1 MHYYGLKNVRT
12 RREALSKM
20 ANREE
25 LKALGT
31 DPLILGLRAYVE
43 NIINIETEKVRKR
56 DGDEIADA
64 VNQSLIRTTMEIF
77 HTPHSK
83 PYELTESAED
93 YKKAINI
100 LFGSVLNNE

>member
-1 MHYYGLKNVRT
+1 MEKTIGRKN
-12 RREALSKM
+12 KM
-20 ANREE
+20 TNREE

-43 NIINIETEKVRKR
+43 NIVNKEVARVRKS
-56 DGDEIADA
+56 DGDEVAE
-64 VNQSLIRTTMEIF
+64 VVHQSLVKTTMAIF

-100 LFGSVLNNE
+100 LFGSVLNND